1 VALRTISIGLSL
13 WGASLALASLL
24 LTSVAI
30 GAAPPGGSP
39 KQASKQPSKQAADKK
54 DASQL
59 AGTSAAGASKG
70 AGSTKPEA
78 KHVPILVRKLGD
90 KSYATREAATHALA
104 QVGVPAKAALLEA
117 LKDPDAEI
125 RYRAKLVLAEVLE
138 ADWRNRLEDFVAD
151 TKGVREHDLPGWE
164 RFRKTVGDNITA
176 RRLFADMQRNEP
188 GLLEAS
194 EMGAEFTG
202 EAVAGRCQQI
212 QEARREPGRSVER
225 KVPSG
230 SIAALLFV
238 SAKDDVPIS
247 TQAVAN
253 LTNLCY
259 DQDFRRTVTGG
270 DTTASPMKKLLADW
284 VSRSFGS
291 DSTATYQT
299 MMLALQLNMREAIA
313 PALLI
318 LKDGGTAP
326 HMRQYAVLVVGRFGG
341 PEHIA
346 QLEPLLADSSVCAQ
360 QQMTANKVV
369 TIVETQIRDVALAV
383 MVHLSNQKLPE
394 FGFARAQVNA
404 MVLYNTAS
412 LGFAKA
418 EDREAALR
426 KWQAFRAQQ
435 AQARKS

>member
-1 VALRTISIGLSL
+1 LPARIFSIGLSMFAVAQL
-13 WGASLALASLL
+13 LA
-24 LTSVAI
+24 TVTV
-30 GAAPPGGSP
+30 AAPPAGGAPPANTAKKSP
-39 KQASKQPSKQAADKK
+39 GNNATPVSAT
-54 DASQL
+54 ASQK
-59 AGTSAAGASKG
+59 SPR
-70 AGSTKPEA
+70 AGSIKPEP
-78 KHVPILVRKLGD
+78 KHIPILVRKLGD
-90 KSYATREAATHALA
+90 KSYATREAATRALS
-104 QVGVPAKAALLEA
+104 QIGVPTKAALLEA

-164 RFRKTVGDNITA
+164 RYRKTVGDGVNA
-176 RRLFADMQRNEP
+176 RRLFADMQRLEP

-194 EMGAEFTG
+194 EMGAEYTG
-202 EAVAGRCQQI
+202 DAIVSRCQQI
-212 QEARREPGRSVER
+212 QDARRQPGRSADRVI
-225 KVPSG
+225 PMG

-238 SAKDDVPIS
+238 SSQEDVPVT

-253 LTNLCY
+253 LTNFCY
-259 DQDFRRTVTGG
+259 EQDFRKAVTGA
-270 DTTASPMKKLLADW
+270 DVATSPMKKLLADW
-284 VSRSFGS
+284 VSRSFDG
-291 DSTATYQT
+291 DSTSTYQT
-299 MMLALQLNMREAIA
+299 MMLALQFNMREAIA
-313 PALLI
+313 PALVI

-346 QLEPLLADSSVCAQ
+346 LLEPLLEDSAVCAQ

-369 TIVETQIRDVALAV
+369 TIVETQIRDVVLAV
-383 MVHLSNQKLPE
+383 MVHLSNQKLPD
-394 FGFARAQVNA
+394 FGFARAQANA

-412 LGFAKA
+412 LGFAKS

-435 AQARKS
+435 PQARKS